1 MLKAQSTRDIQGLA
15 VAGLDDSDQDIVAPL
30 AEGHLERS
38 PEQLP
43 AERLVGCDVEHAA

>member
-15 VAGLDDSDQDIVAPL
+15 VAGLDDPDEDVVVPL
-30 AEGHLERS
+30 LEGDLKRS
-38 PEQLP
+38 PEKLP